1 MRRGIVPFV
10 ALVAL
15 SLPSLAPAATNEY
28 VVDPVHSEVGFK
40 VKHLVSKTPGRFE
53 DYDGKVWLDPAN
65 VAGTLKLSAVIK
77 ATSVNTRNDRRDN
90 HLRSADFFD
99 VENHPEITFESTSV
113 KAKGGDLYDV
123 TGNLTMR
130 GVTKPVTLSAELTGA
145 ETNPFT
151 GTPLVGLDLAATVN
165 RKDYGINWNKAL
177 DNGGF
182 LVADE
187 VKVQISVEANKV
199 KSQAASISN

>member
-1 MRRGIVPFV
+1 MRRGLLPFV

-28 VVDPVHSEVGFK
+28 AVDPVHSEVGFT

-65 VAGTLKLSAVIK
+65 VAGTLKFSATIK
-77 ATSVNTRNDRRDN
+77 ATSVDTRNDRRDN

-113 KAKGGDLYDV
+113 KAKGGDMYDV

-130 GVTKPVTLSAELTGA
+130 GVTKPITLSTELTGTA
-145 ETNPFT
+145 TNPFT
-151 GTPLVGLDLAATVN
+151 GTPLVGLDLSGTVN

-182 LVADE
+182 LLGEDVAIE
-187 VKVQISVEANKV
+187 VHLEASVPKADK
-199 KSQAASISN
+199 